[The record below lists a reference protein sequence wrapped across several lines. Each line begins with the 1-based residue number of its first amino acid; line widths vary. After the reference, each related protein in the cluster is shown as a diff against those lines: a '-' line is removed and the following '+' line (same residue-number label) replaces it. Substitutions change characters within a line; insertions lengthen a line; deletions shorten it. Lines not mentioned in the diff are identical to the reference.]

1 MPPKPQVHLFVKN
14 SLVETEAPKENPKQ
28 LLKQQEETL
37 KRQQAIEL
45 KELEQKHKEDI
56 QTLKK
61 SQEKDT
67 DAPASS
73 DSEELSDTN
82 EYDMEDGWL
91 VKDEEVDATLFS
103 LQEIKATPS
112 AVLKTIRV
120 GTLMEAI
127 SFDDDDQAY
136 DWFNCIVTS
145 AYRPNKGVQICFV
158 DETNQPKGKKEW
170 TTRIKVR
177 DDLVKVRDDLVE
189 IDTRKLSEQLLI
201 EQRHVDNLL
210 DEVASFKKCIKTYKR
225 KLKTEH
231 SRAQKYKKKWITV
244 KKQNE
249 LEM

>member
-127 SFDDDDQAY
+127 SFDDDDQATSRNS
-136 DWFNCIVTS
+136 DIGLIV
-145 AYRPNKGVQICFV
+145 
-158 DETNQPKGKKEW
+158 
-170 TTRIKVR
+170 
-177 DDLVKVRDDLVE
+177 L
-189 IDTRKLSEQLLI
+189 
-201 EQRHVDNLL
+201 
-210 DEVASFKKCIKTYKR
+210 
-225 KLKTEH
+225 
-231 SRAQKYKKKWITV
+231 
-244 KKQNE
+244 
-249 LEM
+249 

>member
-1 MPPKPQVHLFVKN
+1 
-14 SLVETEAPKENPKQ
+14 
-28 LLKQQEETL
+28 
-37 KRQQAIEL
+37 
-45 KELEQKHKEDI
+45 
-56 QTLKK
+56 
-61 SQEKDT
+61 
-67 DAPASS
+67 
-73 DSEELSDTN
+73 
-82 EYDMEDGWL
+82 MEDGWL

-136 DWFNCIVTS
+136 DWFNCIVMS
-145 AYRPNKGVQICFV
+145 EYRKNKGVQICFV

-170 TTRIKVR
+170 TTRI
-177 DDLVKVRDDLVE
+177 KVRDDLVE

-231 SRAQKYKKKWITV
+231 SRAQKYKKKWITCE
-244 KKQNE
+244 KTE
-249 LEM
+249 